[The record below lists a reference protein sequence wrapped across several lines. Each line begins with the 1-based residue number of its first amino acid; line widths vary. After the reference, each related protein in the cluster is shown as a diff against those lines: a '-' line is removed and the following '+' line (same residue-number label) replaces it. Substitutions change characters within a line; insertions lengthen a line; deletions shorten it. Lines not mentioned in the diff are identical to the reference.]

1 MIISHCNNNSNDNNI
16 IIRYSI
22 RPSLA
27 VNSWR
32 PLWVRLQDK
41 TTGSTDR
48 SIDWSNWSNWSNWT
62 NWSNEPIDQL
72 KPFNFK
78 TRIHFNSTQL
88 EFLCVWKNKTDKIR
102 FILWP
107 IHSFQLIWHQ
117 TVWHYCKQTK
127 LVQLLREVS
136 NIFEN
141 NHFIQNR
148 QDSHVTL
155 MWQWHWQYFAQ
166 LTKGHKQ
173 VARTY
178 YQSLNLWNFHSN
190 SKAV

>member
-32 PLWVRLQDK
+32 PLWVRRRDK

-48 SIDWSNWSNWSNWT
+48 SIDPIET
-62 NWSNEPIDQL
+62 NDPIEPIDQL
-72 KPFNFK
+72 NQSINWNYSVSKPESISIQLN
-78 TRIHFNSTQL
+78 L

-107 IHSFQLIWHQ
+107 IHSFQLIWH
-117 TVWHYCKQTK
+117 YCKRTK
-127 LVQLLREVS
+127 LVQLLREFS

-155 MWQWHWQYFAQ
+155 MWQWHWQYIAQ

-178 YQSLNLWNFHSN
+178 YQSLNLWNFYSN
-190 SKAV
+190 FKAV